1 MKLFIS
7 VASAAI
13 VGACLFSAG
22 ASASPAREPVSVRVS
37 RAGLDLTNDAGRSAF
52 QRRLR
57 SAIARACEPRT
68 SGLDAFA
75 DAHRCR
81 QEMTADAS
89 VKMAALLRRDG
100 TQLASINA
108 TR

>member
-22 ASASPAREPVSVRVS
+22 ASARSVRDPVSVRVS
-37 RAGLDLTNDAGRSAF
+37 RAGLDLTSDAGRTAF
-52 QRRLR
+52 QRRLH
-57 SAIARACEPRT
+57 SAITSACQ
-68 SGLDAFA
+68 SHGAGLAALA
-75 DAHRCR
+75 DAQQCR
-81 QEMTADAS
+81 KEMTADAD
-89 VKMAALLRRDG
+89 VKMATLFG
-100 TQLASINA
+100 SNGMQLASIGE